1 MCDGLRMHR
10 CVPDRCHRNH
20 PAFFIMDWLKTF
32 DVVDF
37 GYTEE
42 SAPQTVEAYNA
53 WVSKGTHEPLH
64 YLEGERQQ
72 KRQDLKNHWSEF
84 QSALVFLF
92 SYHPTH
98 FELQELTKNNPDWN
112 GLKVASYTLGFEG
125 GDYHNLLRTKLEG
138 IGEKLKSD
146 HGLEYKFTLD
156 THPVLERDLA
166 MRAGL
171 GWFGKNSMLI
181 NRGAGSFFIIGSLLL
196 NQKLNIATK
205 AVETDHCGQCTRC
218 IDACPT
224 EAIDPLSRTIIAQ
237 DCISTFTIEQFKIDT
252 TPSAKMNLTSG
263 AIFGCDICQDVCP
276 WNKRVDRQQ
285 KFPRLNWNADQKKVL
300 DFFMLRPVTELHQ
313 ELEKMSGGEFERL
326 FDKTS
331 FSRSGK
337 RGLLKN
343 IRLYIAQKLNI
354 LS

>member
-1 MCDGLRMHR
+1 ME
-10 CVPDRCHRNH
+10 
-20 PAFFIMDWLKTF
+20 WLKTF

-42 SAPQTVEAYNA
+42 SKPQTVEGYNL
-53 WVSKGTHEPLH
+53 WVDKGLHGPLH
-64 YLEGERQQ
+64 YLEGERQD

-84 QSALVFLF
+84 QSSLVFLF

-98 FELQELTKNNPDWN
+98 FELMELTKNNPNWN

-138 IGEKLKSD
+138 IGERLKAQHD
-146 HGLEYKFTLD
+146 LEYKLTLD

-181 NRGAGSFFIIGSLLL
+181 NRHEGSFFIIGSLLL
-196 NQKLNIATK
+196 NKKLDLALK
-205 AVETDHCGQCTRC
+205 PVETDHCGQCTKC
-218 IDACPT
+218 IEACPT
-224 EAIDPLSRTIIAQ
+224 EAIDPLTRTITAK
-237 DCISTFTIEQFKIDT
+237 DCISTFTIEQFKIDSV
-252 TPSAKMNLTSG
+252 PSEKMDLTSG

-285 KFPRLNWNADQKKVL
+285 NFPRLVWTEAQKKVL
-300 DFFMLRPVTELHQ
+300 DFFMLRPVNEVHQ

-343 IRLYIAQKLNI
+343 LRLYVKQKLNI

>member
-1 MCDGLRMHR
+1 ME
-10 CVPDRCHRNH
+10 
-20 PAFFIMDWLKTF
+20 WLKDF

-42 SAPQTVEAYNA
+42 SIPQTLEAYNS
-53 WVSKGTHEPLH
+53 WVEKGSHGPLL
-64 YLEGERQQ
+64 YLEGERQD
-72 KRQDLKNHWSEF
+72 KRQDLKNHWNEF
-84 QSALVFLF
+84 QSSLVFLF

-98 FELQELTKNNPDWN
+98 FELMELTKNNPDWN

-125 GDYHNLLRTKLEG
+125 ADYHNLLRTKLDG
-138 IGEKLKSD
+138 IGEILKTQYN
-146 HGLEYKFTLD
+146 LEYKLTLD

-181 NRGAGSFFIIGSLLL
+181 NRHEGSFFIIGSLLL
-196 NQKLNIATK
+196 NKKLDLKINSI
-205 AVETDHCGQCTRC
+205 ETDHCGQCTKC
-218 IDACPT
+218 VDACPT
-224 EAIDPLSRTIIAQ
+224 DAIDPVTRTISAR
-237 DCISTFTIEQFKIDT
+237 DCISTFTIEQFKIDSI
-252 TPSAKMNLTSG
+252 PSEKMNLTSG

-276 WNKRVDRQQ
+276 WNKRVDKQQ
-285 KFPRLNWNADQKKVL
+285 KFPRLVWTVAQKKVL
-300 DFFMLRPVTELHQ
+300 DFFMLRPVSELHR
-313 ELEKMSGGEFERL
+313 ELEEMSGGEFERQ

-343 IRLYIAQKLNI
+343 IRLYIKQKLNI
-354 LS
+354 FP

>member
-1 MCDGLRMHR
+1 MHR
-10 CVPDRCHRNH
+10 CVPDRCHRDH
-20 PAFFIMDWLKTF
+20 PTFFIMEWLKKYG
-32 DVVDF
+32 VADF

-42 SAPQTVEAYNA
+42 SAPQSLDFYNKWIDQGA
-53 WVSKGTHEPLH
+53 HKPLH
-64 YLEGERQQ
+64 YLEGERQV
-72 KRQDLKNHWSEF
+72 KRQDLKNHWSDF

-98 FELQELTKNNPDWN
+98 FELQELVKNDPRYN

-125 GDYHNLLRTKLEG
+125 HDYHDLLRENLES
-138 IGEKLKSD
+138 IGEQLKTD
-146 HGLEYKFTLD
+146 YQLEYKLTLD

-181 NRGAGSFFIIGSLLL
+181 NRHEGSFFIIGSLLL
-196 NQKLNIATK
+196 NKKLSIEVK
-205 AVETDHCGQCTRC
+205 AMETDHCGQCTRC

-224 EAIDPLSRTIIAQ
+224 EAIEPLTRTIVAQ
-237 DCISTFTIEQFKIDT
+237 DCISTFTIEQFKIDSI
-252 TPSAKMNLTSG
+252 PSAKMNLTSG

-276 WNKRVDRQQ
+276 WNKRVDRRQ
-285 KFPRLNWNADQKKVL
+285 KFSRINWSESQKKIL
-300 DFFMLRPVTELHQ
+300 DFFMLRPVNGLHQ

-343 IRLYIAQKLNI
+343 IRLYLSQKLNI
-354 LS
+354 FS

>member
-1 MCDGLRMHR
+1 ME
-10 CVPDRCHRNH
+10 
-20 PAFFIMDWLKTF
+20 WLKKF

-42 SAPQTVEAYNA
+42 STPESLEAYNE
-53 WVSKGTHEPLH
+53 WVKKGTHAPLH
-64 YLEGERQQ
+64 YLEGDRQL

-98 FELQELTKNNPDWN
+98 FELQELAKNNPHYN

-125 GDYHNLLRTKLEG
+125 GDYHDLLKSKLEG
-138 IGEKLKSD
+138 IGEELKKE
-146 HGLEYKFTLD
+146 HQLEYKLTLD

-166 MRAGL
+166 FRSGL

-181 NRGAGSFFIIGSLLL
+181 NRNEGSFFIIGSLLL
-196 NQKLNIATK
+196 NKKLQMDVK

-224 EAIDPLSRTIIAQ
+224 EAINPLTRTIIAQ

-252 TPSAKMNLTSG
+252 VPSAKMNLTSG

-276 WNKRVDRQQ
+276 WNKRVDRKQH
-285 KFPRLNWNADQKKVL
+285 FTRVNWTEGQKKIL
-300 DFFMLRPVTELHQ
+300 DFFMLRPVNELHQ

-326 FDKTS
+326 FERTS

-343 IRLYIAQKLNI
+343 IRLYLTQKLNI
-354 LS
+354 FS

>member
-1 MCDGLRMHR
+1 MRR
-10 CVPDRCHRNH
+10 CVPDWCHRNH
-20 PAFFIMDWLKTF
+20 PTFLIMDWLKAF
-32 DVVDF
+32 DVADF

-42 SAPQTVEAYNA
+42 SIPQTIEAYNI
-53 WVSKGTHEPLH
+53 WVAKGIHAPLH
-64 YLEGERQQ
+64 YLEGERQL

-98 FELQELTKNNPDWN
+98 YELQELTKNNPNWN
-112 GLKVASYTLGFEG
+112 GLKVASYALGFEG
-125 GDYHNLLRTKLEG
+125 EDYHEILRLKLEG
-138 IGEKLKSD
+138 IGEKLKAD
-146 HGLEYKFTLD
+146 YQLEYKLTLD

-181 NRGAGSFFIIGSLLL
+181 NRNEGSFFIIGSILL
-196 NQKLNIATK
+196 NKKLNIAIRP
-205 AVETDHCGQCTRC
+205 VETDHCGQCTRC

-224 EAIDPLSRTIIAQ
+224 EAIDPLTRTIIAQ
-237 DCISTFTIEQFKIDT
+237 DCISTFTIEQFKIDSV
-252 TPSAKMNLTSG
+252 PSAKMDLASG

-276 WNKRVDRQQ
+276 WNKRVDRKQD
-285 KFPRLNWNADQKKVL
+285 FPRVNWTQVQHKIL
-300 DFFMLRPVTELHQ
+300 DFFMLRPVSDLHQ
-313 ELEKMSGGEFERL
+313 DLEQMSGGEFERL
-326 FDKTS
+326 FRRTS

-343 IRLYIAQKLNI
+343 IRLYLRQKLNI
-354 LS
+354 FS

>member
-1 MCDGLRMHR
+1 MRR
-10 CVPDRCHRNH
+10 CMPNGCYRNH
-20 PAFFIMDWLKTF
+20 PTFFIMDWLKQF
-32 DVVDF
+32 DVADF

-42 SAPQTVEAYNA
+42 SKPLSLSSYNEWVE
-53 WVSKGTHEPLH
+53 KGIHAPLH
-64 YLEGERQQ
+64 YLEGDRQL

-98 FELQELTKNNPDWN
+98 FELQELVKNDPNYN

-125 GDYHNLLRTKLEG
+125 GDYHDLLRLKLEA
-138 IGEKLKSD
+138 IGEKLKTD
-146 HGLEYKFTLD
+146 HQLEYKLTLD

-181 NRGAGSFFIIGSLLL
+181 NRSHGSFFIIGSLLL
-196 NQKLNIATK
+196 NKKLEMGIRP
-205 AVETDHCGQCTRC
+205 VETDHCGQCTRC

-224 EAIDPLSRTIIAQ
+224 EAIDPLTRTIIAQ

-252 TPSAKMNLTSG
+252 TPSMKMDLTSG

-276 WNKRVDRQQ
+276 WNKRVDRRQD
-285 KFPRLNWNADQKKVL
+285 FAHISWSSAQKKIL
-300 DFFMLRPVTELHQ
+300 DFFMLRPVGELHQ
-313 ELEKMSGGEFERL
+313 DLEKMSGGEFERH
-326 FDKTS
+326 FEKTS

-343 IRLYIAQKLNI
+343 IRLYLAQKLNI